1 MTTIA
6 EIESVRDL
14 SRPINLPRHPM
25 EAPELSLRA
34 MYYASGFPVEVN
46 TNSPQILAY
55 CDELWGMCE
64 GEYNTEPIRVNV
76 HVVESDSIE
85 CPPIPS
91 YHAMEHTVV
100 WVANADNYGVVHMG
114 RNETQILVSHAA
126 LRHRL
131 YVRGFFLDTGVA
143 IHIRTRYMTCVHAA
157 CVALEGHGVLLCGDA
172 GAGKSTLSYACALA
186 GWTYV
191 TDDGCNLLIGGID
204 RMVIG
209 NCHKVRFRPT
219 AAELFPELE
228 VQELTPHPTGKPSV
242 EIATDKFPNMICA
255 RSAQADFIVFLNR
268 HVEGPP
274 ELVPYPEDVARQ
286 YMRQLHAPSELLP
299 AQYQTI
305 ERLLTVPILELRY
318 SNLDW
323 AIDRLRRLVQEGR

>member
-6 EIESVRDL
+6 GIDPGCDL
-14 SRPINLPRHPM
+14 SRPIKLPRHPM

-34 MYYASGFPVEVN
+34 MYYASGFPVEVI
-46 TNSPQILAY
+46 TNSPKILAY

-64 GEYNTEPIRVNV
+64 GEYDTEPIRLNV
-76 HVVESDSIE
+76 HVVQSDSIE
-85 CPPIPS
+85 CPPIPP
-91 YHAMEHTVV
+91 YHAMEHTLV

-114 RNETQILVSHAA
+114 RNETQIMVSQAA

-131 YVRGFFLDTGVA
+131 YVQGQFLDAGVA

-172 GAGKSTLSYACALA
+172 GAGKSTLSYACARA

-191 TDDGCNLLIGGID
+191 TDDGSNLLIGGTD

-209 NCHKVRFRPT
+209 NCDKVRFRPS

-228 VQELTPHPTGKPSV
+228 GLELTPHLAGKPSI
-242 EIATDKFPNMICA
+242 EMATAKVPNMICA
-255 RSAQADFIVFLNR
+255 RTARADFIIFLNR
-268 HVEGPP
+268 RVEGPP
-274 ELVPYPEDVARQ
+274 ELAPYCKDVARR
-286 YMRQLHAPSELLP
+286 YMRQIHAPPELLP

-305 ERLLTVPILELRY
+305 ERLLTAPILELRY
-318 SNLDW
+318 SNLDG